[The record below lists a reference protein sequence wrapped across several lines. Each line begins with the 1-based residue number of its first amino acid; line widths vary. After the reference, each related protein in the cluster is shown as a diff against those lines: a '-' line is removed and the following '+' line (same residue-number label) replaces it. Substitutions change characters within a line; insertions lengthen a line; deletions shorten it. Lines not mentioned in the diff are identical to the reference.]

1 MAKVKFTTNIDG
13 KLLKDIK
20 VRAIEEDKNVNEIIE
35 KLLKDYL
42 NKEERNMKFYYGTL
56 EFSLEDLENIETTDN
71 YGNIDIGF
79 EVNGRRFLIL
89 DIPFEDSDIDEAG
102 DDFTEEF
109 YETAIFDAID
119 NNRIEEIKD

>member
-1 MAKVKFTTNIDG
+1 MKRFSLRLEDDLHE
-13 KLLKDIK
+13 KLRRESFETGVSI
-20 VRAIEEDKNVNEIIE
+20 NEIII
-35 KLLKDYL
+35 KLVEEYYE
-42 NKEERNMKFYYGTL
+42 EERNMKFYYGTL
-56 EFSLEDLENIETTDN
+56 EFGLEDLENIETTDN

-89 DIPFEDSDIDEAG
+89 DIPFENSDIDEAG

-109 YETAIFDAID
+109 YEATIFDAID